1 MDAIAF
7 IFARGGSKGLPRK
20 NIKMFSGKPLIAWSI
35 EHAKKLKSVN
45 RVIVSTD
52 CKKIAEIAKKYGAEV
67 PFIRPKNL
75 AQDNTPEVEAWRHAL
90 NFLNDSEGKMPSTM
104 ISIPTTAPLRRVK
117 DIEKCINLYSKGDVD
132 VVITVTE
139 AHRNPYFNMVVET
152 KNDMFD
158 LVIKPQHKVYRRQDA
173 KDVYDMTTV
182 AYVINTKFIMHNDS
196 IFDGKVK
203 AIKVSKE
210 SSIDIDN
217 LYDFKMAEFFKINK
231 GE

>member
-1 MDAIAF
+1 MTETAF
-7 IFARGGSKGLPRK
+7 IFARGGSKGLPGK
-20 NIKMFSGKPLIAWSI
+20 NIKVFSGKPLIAWSI
-35 EHAKKLKSVN
+35 EHAQRVRSID

-52 CKKIAEIAKKYGAEV
+52 CEKIAKVAKKYGAEV

-75 AQDNTPEVEAWRHAL
+75 AQDNSSEIDAWKHAL
-90 NFLNDSEGKMPSTM
+90 TFLLESEGEMPSKM
-104 ISIPTTAPLRRVK
+104 ISIPTTAPLRDIK
-117 DIEKCINLYSKGDVD
+117 DIEKCIDLYNKSDVD
-132 VVITVTE
+132 AVITITE
-139 AHRNPYFNMVVET
+139 AHRNPYFNMVKEA
-152 KNDMFD
+152 KNGMFD
-158 LVIKPQHKVYRRQDA
+158 LVIKPKNKVYRRQDA
-173 KDVYDMTTV
+173 TDVYDMTTV